1 MIIDTSAIMAILL
14 GEVQARGMEL
24 AMQADTTRWMSAATF
39 VELSIVASVRGRDG
53 VHDIDRFL
61 IESGIDI
68 IPVTA
73 EHARIARDGF
83 LRYGKGRHAAALN
96 YGDCFSYAL
105 AKATGQPLLCKGDDF
120 ARTDIDLVPVAEP
133 QR

>member
-1 MIIDTSAIMAILL
+1 MIVDTSAVFAVLLREPEAAVFRHALQMAPI
-14 GEVQARGMEL
+14 
-24 AMQADTTRWMSAATF
+24 RWMSAGTL
-39 VELSIVASVRGRDG
+39 VETSIVAARLDGVRG
-53 VHDIDRFL
+53 VTELDRFL
-61 IESGIDI
+61 AEACLEI

-73 EHARIARDGF
+73 DHARIARDGF

-120 ARTDIDLVPVAEP
+120 QRTDIELVAVLQP
-133 QR
+133 